1 MNTKRAKQ
9 INRTIRNIARED
21 SRLSVN
27 ELRVIVAIE
36 RAIARLERHK
46 ELAEH
51 LIFKG
56 GFVMFKIFDSN
67 RFTRDGDAL
76 AVSIDKEKLKDLV
89 CSALEEDI
97 GDGMW
102 FGDVHADDLEEQG
115 RYGSYRFDFAFQIG
129 DPDPK
134 KHHKLSRIHID
145 VGFSDKLPAKPSNST
160 MPSLLNH
167 ETPVSWK
174 VYPVE
179 YIFAEKLETLYDRG
193 SASSRAKDIYDLVYL
208 IPMCKDRKKVVEAVR
223 NTFANRSTE
232 LPPSLVKRALEFD
245 KTTLMAAWPG
255 VKLMDEKV
263 EFDETWNELLK
274 HLAELDSLL
283 HK

>member
-1 MNTKRAKQ
+1 MNRERAKQ
-9 INRTIRNIARED
+9 INRTIKRIAREN

-27 ELRVIVAIE
+27 ELRVIAALE

-56 GFVMFKIFDSN
+56 GFVMFKIFDSA

-76 AVSIDKEKLKDLV
+76 AVGINKEKLKAIV
-89 CSALEEDI
+89 CRALEEDL

-102 FGDVHADDLEEQG
+102 FGDVHVDNLEEQG
-115 RYGSYRFDFAFQIG
+115 QYGSYRFDCAFQIG
-129 DPDPK
+129 EPDLK
-134 KHHKLSRIHID
+134 KLHKLSRIHID
-145 VGFSDKLPAKPSNST
+145 VGFSDRLPAKPSNST
-160 MPSLLNH
+160 MPSLLDH

-174 VYPVE
+174 VYPIE

-208 IPMCKDRKKVVEAVR
+208 IPMCKDKKKVVEAIR
-223 NTFANRSTE
+223 QTFANRSTE
-232 LPPSLVKRALEFD
+232 LPPSFVKKALGFD
-245 KTTLMAAWPG
+245 KTTLMATWPS
-255 VKLMDEKV
+255 VKVMDEKV

-274 HLAELDSLL
+274 QLAEMDALL
-283 HK
+283 HE